1 MDLGSVREV
10 SCLESGGGES
20 GRRKCLIN
28 QSRITR
34 APFRERCVLHDKET
48 RKGKAGL
55 IKMPQTCPGPG
66 HLEGRLRKH

>member
-34 APFRERCVLHDKET
+34 APFRGPHSEKGASSMTRRLERE
-48 RKGKAGL
+48 
-55 IKMPQTCPGPG
+55 
-66 HLEGRLRKH
+66 RLV